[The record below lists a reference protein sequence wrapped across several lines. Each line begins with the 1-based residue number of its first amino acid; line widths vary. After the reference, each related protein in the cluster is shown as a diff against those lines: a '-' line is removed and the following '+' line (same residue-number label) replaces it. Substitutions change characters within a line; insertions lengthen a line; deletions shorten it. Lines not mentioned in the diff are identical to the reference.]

1 MLFTIWPERREVHHG
16 MPGQAP
22 GGGTSVSQEAQKSQ
36 GKAKATAFIR
46 VSAGKAGLSKQFRT
60 GQLK

>member
-1 MLFTIWPERREVHHG
+1 MPCQARPQEEVPVSVRRHKR
-16 MPGQAP
+16 AR
-22 GGGTSVSQEAQKSQ
+22 
-36 GKAKATAFIR
+36 KAKATAFIR